1 MQNLKQWFNQIIVT
15 LGLWPQLNLNLI
27 ACQEDVSISW
37 TDSYNKK
44 MELSGENF
52 WFCSLMSI
60 TELALLF

>member
-1 MQNLKQWFNQIIVT
+1 MQTRIWFKKIIIT
-15 LGLWPQLNLNLI
+15 LGLLPQLNLNLI

-44 MELSGENF
+44 MELSDESF

-60 TELALLF
+60 TKLALLF